1 MTGDMLI
8 KIYEAKRAFSLTF
21 SPRANACESVKQER
35 TLRAVHT
42 TRGEYGPL
50 TRAVCT
56 DPST

>member
-1 MTGDMLI
+1 MLI